1 MLTIAVVPEIIT
13 IGVVGAI
20 VVALAIVGAAAVVA
34 IKPEYLTLVSVGLPV
49 QFVKTPLV
57 GVPKIGVTK
66 VMLVL
71 VQAEIS
77 PLATVPSTGVTKVGL
92 VANTKEPLP
101 VSSVTAVFKLADVGV
116 PKKVATPVPRLVM
129 PVPPLAADKVPVTPV
144 VKGKPVQFVS
154 VPDAGVPN
162 VGVTKAGLVN
172 KVAIES
178 CLVVLVEACT
188 IGNTSA
194 LACEDATGN
203 AEMAIVVIVNP

>member
-1 MLTIAVVPEIIT
+1 MLTTAVVPEIIT
-13 IGVVGAI
+13 IGVVGEI
-20 VVALAIVGAAAVVA
+20 VVALAMVGAAAVVA
-34 IKPEYLTLVSVGLPV
+34 IKPEYLRLVSVGLPV

-77 PLATVPSTGVTKVGL
+77 PLATVPNTGVTKVGL

-101 VSSVTAVFKLADVGV
+101 VSSVTAAFKLALEGV
-116 PKKVATPVPRLVM
+116 PKKVATLDPKP
-129 PVPPLAADKVPVTPV
+129 DTPV
-144 VKGKPVQFVS
+144 EIGKPVQEVS
-154 VPDAGVPN
+154 VPDVGVPN
-162 VGVTKAGLVN
+162 AGVTKVGLVN
-172 KVAIES
+172 KLAIES

-194 LACEDATGN
+194 LACKDATGK
-203 AEMAIVVIVNP
+203 AEMAIVVIINP